1 MANAQLSNA
10 MTLPAWL
17 KEKLATPPLAGAGV
31 HGWLFSVARQLHPHM
46 PPDGIK
52 RTLRAAVEK
61 VGRAVSDREIRDAV
75 RNSHA
80 VQWQRGDKQQ
90 PRRPLPSGKPG
101 TVRPHAPDATP
112 WPLPCEALREIALC
126 DANESGVFAID
137 DGEDEKP
144 LGRKFTLD
152 DLWMHCM
159 SRREVHFLED
169 NWPEST
175 WDAGDWLDILF
186 PGAEWICLA
195 KSDLSSALT
204 RRRDKWAFREHGY
217 TYVVPSAM
225 TGPQGAGLDGRI
237 TSRCLANTGPRQWL
251 VIEFDTGTADE
262 QAALHWYLDS
272 MAAGAGWP
280 RLRLAVHS
288 GNKSLHGWYGPITS
302 EDDARDLFA
311 FARLYCGCDLHTWP
325 KCQLVRL
332 PAGVSAKGAH
342 QKVHFHHQPTTP
354 WPSNSSPR
362 NPS

>member
-1 MANAQLSNA
+1 
-10 MTLPAWL
+10 MTLPPWL
-17 KEKLATPPLAGAGV
+17 RDKLASPPLAGAGV

-46 PPDGIK
+46 PPDGIE

-61 VGRAVSDREIRDAV
+61 CGRSVSDREIRDAV

-90 PRRPLPSGKPG
+90 PRRPITSGKPG

-159 SRREVHFLED
+159 ARREVHFLED

-204 RRRDKWAFREHGY
+204 RRRDKWAFREYGY

-225 TGPQGAGLDGRI
+225 TGPQGTGLDGRI

-280 RLRLAVHS
+280 RLKLAVHS
-288 GNKSLHGWYGPITS
+288 GNKSLHGWYGPVTS
-302 EDDARDLFA
+302 EDEARDLFA

-332 PAGVSAKGAH
+332 PEGVSAKGVR
-342 QKVHFHHQPTTP
+342 QRVHFHNSTP
-354 WPSNSSPR
+354 
-362 NPS
+362 